1 MASYAGEHSGARG
14 VRFSDVSWGLMT
26 DAPLLTITDAARE
39 KILVRAPAS
48 PMATRWRCGST

>member
-1 MASYAGEHSGARG
+1 M
-14 VRFSDVSWGLMT
+14 RFSDVAWGLMT

-39 KILVRAPAS
+39 KILARAPAS